1 MQEPVGT
8 QGSVFRAVIDE
19 LGFGVEPSE
28 NVLFLSAHRA
38 GGVNSLVIG
47 PSLNSFFVRLAV
59 SARVSTLRRVPPV
72 PRRILGTTHRGP
84 TP

>member
-47 PSLNSFFVRLAV
+47 PSLNSFL
-59 SARVSTLRRVPPV
+59 
-72 PRRILGTTHRGP
+72 
-84 TP
+84 